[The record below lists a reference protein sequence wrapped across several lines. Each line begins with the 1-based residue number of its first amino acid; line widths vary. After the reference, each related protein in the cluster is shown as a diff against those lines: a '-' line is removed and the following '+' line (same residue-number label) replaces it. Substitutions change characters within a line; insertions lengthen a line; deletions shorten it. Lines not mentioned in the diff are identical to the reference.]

1 MPTRTTPAAATQSQ
15 PIIVQQPQQGLLS
28 QIATTAAGVAVGH
41 TVGRMVTSLF
51 SGSGSGEGVASAGS
65 GGNATAERC
74 APDVAQFVECMNKHH
89 EDMAACQHFYEVM
102 RQCAQSQ

>member
-1 MPTRTTPAAATQSQ
+1 VPATTPTQQ
-15 PIIVQQPQQGLLS
+15 PPIIVQQPQQGILS

-51 SGSGSGEGVASAGS
+51 SGGS
-65 GGNATAERC
+65 GGGAPLVEGGQGTAAVSERC
-74 APDVAQFVECMNKHH
+74 APDVQQFVECMSKHH
-89 EDMAACQHFYEVM
+89 EDMASCQHFYEVM